1 MVMHDGTGP
10 EECTF
15 TELTGEKCGI
25 TEANHTPVMPAVPIP
40 AGYCGACARS
50 GVGACDDFPNC
61 PAGIKVTEGN

>member
-1 MVMHDGTGP
+1 MSDNIEY
-10 EECTF
+10 EEMN
-15 TELTGEKCGI
+15 EDEH
-25 TEANHTPVMPAVPIP
+25 HTPVMPAVPIP